1 MKVKVKIKRMVI
13 AAVCL
18 ALCYVLPFLTGQIQG
33 IGKMLCPMH
42 LPVFICGFAC
52 GRWWGLAVGLVAP
65 LLRSVTLGMP
75 PMFPD
80 AVSMAAELAVY
91 GFVSA
96 VIYDALP
103 KKLPHTYI
111 SLASAMLCGRAAW
124 GAMRYVIAGISKTKF
139 TFPMFLAGAFT
150 RAFPGII
157 VQLLLVPAVIE
168 LLRRT
173 GNISRE
179 RNPERVATENP
190 LQAIDK

>member
-1 MKVKVKIKRMVI
+1 MTNRIKRMV
-13 AAVCL
+13 AAAICL
-18 ALCYVLPFLTGQIQG
+18 ALCYTLPFLTGQIQG
-33 IGKMLCPMH
+33 IGRMLCPMH
-42 LPVFICGFAC
+42 LPVFICGFVC
-52 GRWWGLAVGLVAP
+52 GRWWGFAVGFVAP

-80 AVSMAAELAVY
+80 AVSMAVELAVY
-91 GFVSA
+91 GFA
-96 VIYDALP
+96 AALIYDLLP
-103 KKLPHTYI
+103 KKLPYTYV
-111 SLASAMLCGRAAW
+111 SLISAMLCGRVAW

>member
-1 MKVKVKIKRMVI
+1 MVI

-42 LPVFICGFAC
+42 LPVFICGFVC

-80 AVSMAAELAVY
+80 AVSMAVELAVY

-103 KKLPHTYI
+103 KKLPYI
-111 SLASAMLCGRAAW
+111 YIARFGNALRQGSLGSDEI
-124 GAMRYVIAGISKTKF
+124 RYCRHFKNEIHFSDVSGGSVYACFSRNNRSTFTCAG
-139 TFPMFLAGAFT
+139 G
-150 RAFPGII
+150 
-157 VQLLLVPAVIE
+157 
-168 LLRRT
+168 
-173 GNISRE
+173 
-179 RNPERVATENP
+179 
-190 LQAIDK
+190 D

>member
-33 IGKMLCPMH
+33 IGRMLCPMH
-42 LPVFICGFAC
+42 LPVFICGFVC

-80 AVSMAAELAVY
+80 AVSMAVELAVY

-103 KKLPHTYI
+103 KKLPYTYI
-111 SLASAMLCGRAAW
+111 SLVSAMLCGRAAW

-150 RAFPGII
+150 RAFPGIM
-157 VQLLLVPAVIE
+157 IE

>member
-1 MKVKVKIKRMVI
+1 MVM

-91 GFVSA
+91 GFMAA
-96 VIYDALP
+96 VMYDVLP
-103 KKLPHTYI
+103 KKLPYTYI
-111 SLASAMLCGRAAW
+111 SLVSAMLCGRTVW
-124 GAMRYVIAGISKTKF
+124 GAMRYIVSGISGTEF
-139 TFPMFLAGAFT
+139 TFQMFLAGAFT
-150 RAFPGII
+150 RAVPGII
-157 VQLLLVPAVIE
+157 VQLLLVPATVE
-168 LLRRT
+168 VLRRT
-173 GNISRE
+173 GNICRE
-179 RNPERVATENP
+179 G
-190 LQAIDK
+190 

>member
-1 MKVKVKIKRMVI
+1 MPCALLYAPVSDGTDSGNRKNALSHASARLYLRLCLREMVGTCGRI
-13 AAVCL
+13 CRAAAAVGD
-18 ALCYVLPFLTGQIQG
+18 AR
-33 IGKMLCPMH
+33 H
-42 LPVFICGFAC
+42 A
-52 GRWWGLAVGLVAP
+52 
-65 LLRSVTLGMP
+65 

-80 AVSMAAELAVY
+80 AVSMAVELAVY
-91 GFVSA
+91 GFAAALV
-96 VIYDALP
+96 YDLLP
-103 KKLPHTYI
+103 KKLPYTYV
-111 SLASAMLCGRAAW
+111 SLISAMLCGRVAW

-179 RNPERVATENP
+179 RNPERVAAENP